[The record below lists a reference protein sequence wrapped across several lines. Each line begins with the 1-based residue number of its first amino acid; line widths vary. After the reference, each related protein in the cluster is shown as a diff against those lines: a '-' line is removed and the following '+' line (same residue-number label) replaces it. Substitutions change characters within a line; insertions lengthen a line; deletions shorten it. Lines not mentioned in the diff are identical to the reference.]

1 MLEKSKALK
10 SIPKSAGEGEG
21 EGEAPEADPCLGLL
35 LLDSFFSSAQ
45 KNIKIFYV

>member
-21 EGEAPEADPCLGLL
+21 EGEAPEPDPCLGLL
-35 LLDSFFSSAQ
+35 LLESFFSSAQ
-45 KNIKIFYV
+45 KQFNL